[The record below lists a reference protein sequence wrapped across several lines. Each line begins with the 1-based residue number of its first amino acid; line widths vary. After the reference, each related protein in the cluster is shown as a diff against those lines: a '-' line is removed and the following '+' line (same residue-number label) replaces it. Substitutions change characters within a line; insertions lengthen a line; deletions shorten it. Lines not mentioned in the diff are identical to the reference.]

1 MYRYATQ
8 PELPSPIR
16 HGEPCLRVAFAVG
29 PSSPR
34 TPAPDNLFLPTP
46 SESECWKRRNHHA
59 NARRME
65 KEDATCIRI
74 VHVRTSKR
82 AHPNDPRTGICSPI
96 LRSAYEQKSQTEL
109 EIRCRRSL
117 IWRPA
122 PNNGRRQP
130 SDRTE
135 EHDSFDCSA
144 AFAVPRT
151 PIQFRM
157 ANVQTD
163 QRDPL
168 RHIQNHGVIQST
180 TDSWKR
186 RR

>member
-117 IWRPA
+117 IWRSSPETTGDG
-122 PNNGRRQP
+122 NLQTERRNTILSIARLLSP
-130 SDRTE
+130 SPERPYSSEWRTFKPINVILS
-135 EHDSFDCSA
+135 DIS
-144 AFAVPRT
+144 RT
-151 PIQFRM
+151 M
-157 ANVQTD
+157 A
-163 QRDPL
+163 
-168 RHIQNHGVIQST
+168 
-180 TDSWKR
+180 
-186 RR
+186 